1 MPDQSSP
8 QCHSVIRKERTP
20 TDLDTLIHGYR
31 LCARTEG
38 KSHNTI
44 SLNVTA
50 LRLFQEFL
58 RAVQI
63 PTDIDC
69 IGVPEIRQF
78 ILYLQQVKAWRRHPT
93 ISPRSHGLSGHSINS
108 YLRAISAFWSWLER
122 EGLIRKN
129 ALKAV
134 PAPRLPRR
142 LPRAFSEDE
151 VRKILHSAENRPR
164 DRAMVQLFLDSGV
177 RLSELVGLT
186 VPDLDLRL
194 GRLRVYGKGGK
205 ERYAYFSNRTAE
217 ALKRYISTVRPHA
230 LEEDRL
236 FLNIDG
242 TPMDKK
248 RVSKVLEV
256 VGRHAGIS
264 QRLSAHKLR
273 HTFATLSLRFGNNL
287 EYLRLALGHA
297 DIETTSKS
305 YLAASDAD
313 VAIAQR
319 RSSPMANIYK

>member
-1 MPDQSSP
+1 VGSNPITRSIVPDRGSCLGS
-8 QCHSVIRKERTP
+8 K
-20 TDLDTLIHGYR
+20 
-31 LCARTEG
+31 
-38 KSHNTI
+38 TI
-44 SLNVTA
+44 SHLLSRYEVAARAAGLSQATITHTTRCVTYFARYLGNVEEVQRVGA
-50 LRLFQEFL
+50 DEFRFFLSGLRSQRVWEGTP
-58 RAVQI
+58 R
-63 PTDIDC
+63 
-69 IGVPEIRQF
+69 
-78 ILYLQQVKAWRRHPT
+78 VKAKPLSPT
-93 ISPRSHGLSGHSINS
+93 TVNT
-108 YLRAISAFWSWLER
+108 YARAIRAFWGWLER

-164 DRAMVQLFLDSGV
+164 DRAMVQLLLDSGV

-217 ALKRYISTVRPHA
+217 ALKRYISTVRPRA

-242 TPMDKK
+242 TPMDKR